1 MADAHPSGLSTPAN
15 CSDQEPAG
23 DGTFSITRL
32 SSAAFSGSNPSGGT
46 RPSRGA
52 ANDFIDAL
60 LDSAPK
66 SILELASEI
75 MGDVGNS
82 RALMPTDVAAAVG
95 CVLIYYMGRMETV
108 AFLRSLDDPQ
118 SASFM
123 VALAMRTHADVKQID
138 EQSGYAVLPSA
149 SVRLTPPGARRLGA
163 AQDLEKATR
172 GISNGEIAT
181 EQVLAD
187 AAIAMTEVAPR
198 LITTF
203 DGKGDYSPWP
213 PVPPALSA
221 TATTPSGYCPGVE
234 LAAATAAL
242 EGTVPG
248 REDSNFKRT
257 TVPSM
262 PMSTACYSS
271 RNTPLLSSTII
282 TNPSGYCPGG
292 SDMVATAALEG
303 TVLDAKATNPI
314 NSTNPMR
321 SPDSAHR
328 LASAPPSVPSN
339 VYRSNVAAPSQH
351 NPLLPSS
358 GMEHGHS
365 HLASPVKPDAC
376 TVSPS
381 TSPADSTSSPGTRA
395 DPARRVHAGSSLT
408 FPLIYSEWD
417 GKEKK

>member
-1 MADAHPSGLSTPAN
+1 
-15 CSDQEPAG
+15 
-23 DGTFSITRL
+23 
-32 SSAAFSGSNPSGGT
+32 
-46 RPSRGA
+46 
-52 ANDFIDAL
+52 
-60 LDSAPK
+60 
-66 SILELASEI
+66 
-75 MGDVGNS
+75 
-82 RALMPTDVAAAVG
+82 MPTDVAAAVG

-234 LAAATAAL
+234 LAAATASL

-314 NSTNPMR
+314 NSTNP
-321 SPDSAHR
+321 HI
-328 LASAPPSVPSN
+328 V
-339 VYRSNVAAPSQH
+339 SQRT
-351 NPLLPSS
+351 P
-358 GMEHGHS
+358 
-365 HLASPVKPDAC
+365 
-376 TVSPS
+376 
-381 TSPADSTSSPGTRA
+381 
-395 DPARRVHAGSSLT
+395 
-408 FPLIYSEWD
+408 
-417 GKEKK
+417 